1 MKASDGHREYRKC
14 PEMLQNC
21 STGFHFPTQ
30 SEETMQVTHFCF
42 CSFPNFIRANC
53 NEIATFFFTLFV
65 NLGNILLLIYPLQ
78 KHTSNLINNHV
89 CIM

>member
-53 NEIATFFFTLFV
+53 NEIATFFFYSFCQSRKYTFTYLPITETYF
-65 NLGNILLLIYPLQ
+65 Q
-78 KHTSNLINNHV
+78 FDK
-89 CIM
+89 